1 MTSIFRAIALQ
12 LSKALLKL
20 AIDRALRK
28 ELPNVFATLDRQL
41 PNMLA
46 DKAGPLDVQAAV
58 VEAVEEKLG
67 HIATRTQIGAVL
79 GLYDPIQSAIRNFE

>member
-28 ELPNVFATLDRQL
+28 ELPAVFATLDRQL

-46 DKAGPLDVQAAV
+46 DKAAPLDVQAAV

-79 GLYDPIQSAIRNFE
+79 GLYDPIQSAIRNFQ